1 MFQLTNLI
9 MCRRPFRFSFHPILL
24 LIVSVL
30 MITSCNHEESEPPE
44 QVIVKDPE
52 KMDVRVAAQL
62 KRVTEFAL
70 QNKGQINDTI
80 KLVKD
85 SLVEAAY
92 RNHDYQPIW
101 TTNENWLPEA
111 DSLISFIGRSKEF
124 GLFPSDYHYKSLI
137 GTLFLL
143 VDTAQ
148 QRDAAHWTRFEL
160 MLTDAFFELC
170 KDLKQGRLA
179 YDSTT
184 LRKDTILP
192 ADLYFNSLNFLKSS
206 KNVSGTLEA
215 LQPKH
220 KGYDSLRLGLKYFL
234 DSIKTFK
241 RYTFLY
247 YPSKDTAG
255 FKKQLQKRL
264 FEDDLLP
271 SATDPIDTATWR
283 RVLSEYQKAKGLRQ
297 TGRINEN
304 TVASLNNTDWEKFKR
319 IAINMDRYKLLPD
332 TLPTTYIW
340 VNLPAYNLK
349 LMDSDTLALE
359 SRVIVGQTKTRTPV
373 LTSAVTNFI
382 TYPQWNVPESII
394 FKEMLPAIRKD
405 TNYLLKQNLMV
416 VDKNDSIISP
426 SSINWYRLNKNY
438 FPYRIKQR
446 EGDDNSLGVLKFNFA
461 NKYAV
466 YLHDTNARWLFA
478 QANRALSHGCVRV
491 KEWEKLSHFLVRN
504 NLDKYPPDTLRNWI
518 KREEKHVVWGFPRV
532 PIYIRYF
539 SAEGKNGKLK
549 LYDDIYGEDR
559 LLREKYFADKPVQ

>member
-1 MFQLTNLI
+1 MVF
-9 MCRRPFRFSFHPILL
+9 
-24 LIVSVL
+24 
-30 MITSCNHEESEPPE
+30 SCNEPEAPPE
-44 QVIVKDPE
+44 QVIVHDPE
-52 KMDVRVAAQL
+52 QMDLKVTNQI

-70 QNKGQINDTI
+70 QNRGQVNDTI
-80 KLVKD
+80 KLFKD
-85 SLVEAAY
+85 SIVESVY
-92 RNHDYQPIW
+92 SEFEYHPIW
-101 TTNENWLPEA
+101 STNETWLPEA
-111 DSLISFIGRSKEF
+111 DSLMAFIARSKEY
-124 GLFPSDYHYKSLI
+124 GLFPSDYHYRALF
-137 GTLFLL
+137 GTKLL
-143 VDTAQ
+143 LEDTIQ
-148 QRDAAHWTRFEL
+148 RRDAAHWTRAEL
-160 MLTDAFFELC
+160 MLTDALFQLC

-179 YDSTT
+179 YDSVT
-184 LRKDTILP
+184 LRKDTVLP
-192 ADLYFNSLNFLKSS
+192 REFYFENLIKVKTS
-206 KNVSGTLEA
+206 KNVLPTLEP

-220 KGYDSLRLGLKYFL
+220 KGYDSLRIGLKSFL
-234 DSIKTFK
+234 DSVKSFK

-247 YPSKDTAG
+247 YPTKDTAT
-255 FKKQLQKRL
+255 FRKQLQLRL

-271 SATDPIDTATWR
+271 TPTLPVDTSVWR
-283 RVLSEYQKAKGLRQ
+283 KVLSDYQKSKGLRT

-332 TLPTTYIW
+332 SLPPTYVW
-340 VNLPAYNLK
+340 VNIASYTLR
-349 LMDSDTLALE
+349 LMDADTLALE
-359 SRVIVGQTKTRTPV
+359 SRVIVGQPKTRTPV
-373 LTSAVTNFI
+373 LTSSITNFI

-405 TNYLLKQNLMV
+405 TNYLIRQNLMV
-416 VDKNDSIISP
+416 VDKNDSVISP
-426 SSINWYRLNKNY
+426 SSINWHRLSKKY

-478 QANRALSHGCVRV
+478 KSGRALSHGCVRV

-504 NLDKYPPDTLRNWI
+504 NMDKYPPDTLRNWI
-518 KREEKHVVWGFPRV
+518 EREEKHVVWGFPRV

-539 SAEGKNGKLK
+539 SAEGKDGKLK